1 MDIENNNNNVPDL
14 LEFFEFALDENL
26 DESVS
31 LNSIDL

>member
-14 LEFFEFALDENL
+14 SEFFEFSLDDNL
-26 DESVS
+26 DEAVS